1 MTFFILLCIIIAAI
15 VIYNCYKYYKS
26 LSTTTK
32 KNSHNY
38 RNNGNWNNYRTN
50 RNNKL
55 KKNNEHPAIKFMKLG
70 DYLLDRVGDKKRA
83 LKCYSLSA
91 RHGNLSALL
100 SIADIH
106 YYSVYDDF
114 HSTNSITNP
123 VVMMEVTKALSI
135 YDRIIDNKESFPRA
149 VVTLAVRRREE
160 ILNKINEEQ
169 DNHDDQYN
177 NYNHDNHHDHYSYYE
192 PEFDL
197 QIQQAIYEGIQQRR
211 ETEGGND
218 EIQQFNYMNDSQNV
232 HDHVVQNSIKKIVD
246 KIMSVK
252 VGSDSNDGS
261 SNDKEFDELIEFA
274 RNNGK
279 NDAIRVIEHIK
290 QTNPYLSKHNT
301 YTSDALK
308 KVWNIVKNDKDKS
321 MNLCIELESAI
332 ENGSIVCA
340 TGVFSRII
348 NSLNDGVNN
357 VIIDTNT
364 LKKEMMNKIGVIRQQ
379 FYDKLSDEDKRVFD
393 NDYDNDE
400 NNNRQKELIDKLKS
414 EIHEK
419 FNADYVDSGLC
430 DKEIKDDI
438 EEELLEYL

>member
-50 RNNKL
+50 RTNEL
-55 KKNNEHPAIKFMKLG
+55 KKNNEHHAIKFMKLG

-114 HSTNSITNP
+114 HSINSINNP

-149 VVTLAVRRREE
+149 VVTLAVNRREE
-160 ILNKINEEQ
+160 ILNKINEER
-169 DNHDDQYN
+169 DNQYN
-177 NYNHDNHHDHYSYYE
+177 NYNHDNQYNYYE

-211 ETEGGND
+211 ETEGGD

-252 VGSDSNDGS
+252 VGDNSHNSSDSSNDNS
-261 SNDKEFDELIEFA
+261 DDKEFDELIEFA

-301 YTSDALK
+301 HTSDALK
-308 KVWNIVKNDKDKS
+308 KVWNIVKNDTNKS

-332 ENGSIVCA
+332 EDDSIVCA

-348 NSLNDGVNN
+348 NSLNDGENN

-393 NDYDNDE
+393 DNDE

-419 FNADYVDSGLC
+419 FNTDYVDSGLC

-438 EEELLEYL
+438 EKELLEYL

>member
-1 MTFFILLCIIIAAI
+1 MTLFILLCIIIAAI

-38 RNNGNWNNYRTN
+38 RNNYRNN
-50 RNNKL
+50 RNKKL

-114 HSTNSITNP
+114 HSTNPINNP

-149 VVTLAVRRREE
+149 VVTLAVHRREE
-160 ILNKINEEQ
+160 ILNKINEER
-169 DNHDDQYN
+169 DNQYN
-177 NYNHDNHHDHYSYYE
+177 YYNHDNQYNYYE

-211 ETEGGND
+211 ETEGGGD

-246 KIMSVK
+246 KIRNVK
-252 VGSDSNDGS
+252 ISSDDSSNGS
-261 SNDKEFDELIEFA
+261 SSNGDDKEFDELIEFA
-274 RNNGK
+274 RKNGR

-290 QTNPYLSKHNT
+290 QTNQYLSKHNMH
-301 YTSDALK
+301 TSDALK

-332 ENGSIVCA
+332 EDDSIVCA

-348 NSLNDGVNN
+348 NSLNDGENN
-357 VIIDTNT
+357 VIIDTNI

-393 NDYDNDE
+393 DNDE

-419 FNADYVDSGLC
+419 FNTDYVDSGLC

>member
-26 LSTTTK
+26 LNTTTK
-32 KNSHNY
+32 KKVLRKNY
-38 RNNGNWNNYRTN
+38 WNNY

-70 DYLLDRVGDKKRA
+70 DYLLDRVSDKKRA

-114 HSTNSITNP
+114 HSTNPITNP

-149 VVTLAVRRREE
+149 VVTLAVSRREE
-160 ILNKINEEQ
+160 ILNKINEER
-169 DNHDDQYN
+169 DNYYNHYNYYNHDNQYN
-177 NYNHDNHHDHYSYYE
+177 NYNHDNHYNYYE

-211 ETEGGND
+211 ETEGGGD

-246 KIMSVK
+246 KIRSVK
-252 VGSDSNDGS
+252 VSSDNNDG
-261 SNDKEFDELIEFA
+261 NDREFDELIEFA

-332 ENGSIVCA
+332 ENDSIVCA

-348 NSLNDGVNN
+348 NSLNDGENN
-357 VIIDTNT
+357 VIIDTNI
-364 LKKEMMNKIGVIRQQ
+364 LKEEMMNKIGVIRQQ

-393 NDYDNDE
+393 DNDE

-438 EEELLEYL
+438 EKELLEYL

>member
-26 LSTTTK
+26 LNTTTK
-32 KNSHNY
+32 KKVLRKNY
-38 RNNGNWNNYRTN
+38 WNNY

-114 HSTNSITNP
+114 HSTNPITNP

-149 VVTLAVRRREE
+149 VVTLAVSRREE
-160 ILNKINEEQ
+160 ILNKINEER
-169 DNHDDQYN
+169 DNYYNHYNYYNHDNQYN
-177 NYNHDNHHDHYSYYE
+177 NYNHDNHYNYYE

-211 ETEGGND
+211 ETEGGGD

-246 KIMSVK
+246 KIRSVK
-252 VGSDSNDGS
+252 VSSDNNDG
-261 SNDKEFDELIEFA
+261 NDREFDELIEFA

-332 ENGSIVCA
+332 ENDSIVCA

-348 NSLNDGVNN
+348 NSLNDGENN
-357 VIIDTNT
+357 VIIDTNI
-364 LKKEMMNKIGVIRQQ
+364 LKEEMMNKIGVIRQQ

-393 NDYDNDE
+393 DNDE

-438 EEELLEYL
+438 EKELLEYL

>member
-1 MTFFILLCIIIAAI
+1 MIFFILLCVIIAAI
-15 VIYNCYKYYKS
+15 VIYTCYKYYKYYEYYKCHKRDKS

-32 KNSHNY
+32 KN
-38 RNNGNWNNYRTN
+38 RT
-50 RNNKL
+50 NKL

-91 RHGNLSALL
+91 RYGNLSALL

-114 HSTNSITNP
+114 HSTNSTTNP
-123 VVMMEVTKALSI
+123 VIMMEVTKALSI
-135 YDRIIDNKESFPRA
+135 YDRIIDNKESFPRV
-149 VVTLAVRRREE
+149 VVTLAVSRREE
-160 ILNKINEEQ
+160 ILDKINEERY
-169 DNHDDQYN
+169 NNNYN
-177 NYNHDNHHDHYSYYE
+177 NYNYYE
-192 PEFDL
+192 PELDPEFDL
-197 QIQQAIYEGIQQRR
+197 ELQQAIYEGIQQRR
-211 ETEGGND
+211 EVGND
-218 EIQQFNYMNDSQNV
+218 EIQQFNYMIDSQNV

-246 KIMSVK
+246 RIRHVE
-252 VGSDSNDGS
+252 VGGVSNDG
-261 SNDKEFDELIEFA
+261 NEFDELIEFA

-290 QTNPYLSKHNT
+290 QTNPYLSKHNIH
-301 YTSDALK
+301 TSDALK
-308 KVWNIVKNDKDKS
+308 KVWNIVKNDTDKS
-321 MNLCIELESAI
+321 MNLLIELESAI

-348 NSLNDGVNN
+348 NSLNDGEEN
-357 VIIDTNT
+357 VIIDTNI
-364 LKKEMMNKIGVIRQQ
+364 LKEEMMNKIGVIRQQ

-393 NDYDNDE
+393 NDYGDNND
-400 NNNRQKELIDKLKS
+400 NNNNKQKELIDKLKS

-430 DKEIKDDI
+430 DKKIKDDI
-438 EEELLEYL
+438 EKELLEYL